1 MRTDVYQ
8 HVTDRIL
15 DALNG
20 GTVPW
25 RNPILGSRDTAWPR
39 NLTSR
44 RTYRGINTFLLALT
58 AWAEGYQ
65 SPYWLT
71 FKQAQAR
78 GGRVKKGEKSTL
90 VVFWK
95 QLTVEDKE
103 AGKDKLVPLLR
114 HYRVFNTE
122 QCDDIEHPEEDQE
135 KRVREFQPIAEAS
148 SIVEGYDGPS
158 VQHGGHRA
166 FYRPKTDEV
175 QLPEPGRFTT
185 DESYYATL
193 LHELTHS
200 TGHSSRLDRGL
211 DTELAPFGSPDYSRE
226 ELVAE
231 MGAAFLCGHAG
242 IEPAILGNAA
252 AYIQGW
258 LGRLKDDKRLVV
270 QAAGAAQKAADLILG
285 VEPVVAETSSNTG
298 AT

>member
-8 HVTDRIL
+8 HVTGRIL
-15 DALNG
+15 DALDG

-25 RNPILGSRDTAWPR
+25 RNPILGSRDSAWPR
-39 NLTSR
+39 NLTSN

-58 AWAEGYQ
+58 AWSEGYQ

-78 GGRVKKGEKSTL
+78 GGRVRKGQKSTL

-103 AGKDKLVPLLR
+103 VGKDKLVPLLR

-122 QCDDIEHPEEDQE
+122 QCDGVVAPTHDEDEQD
-135 KRVREFQPIAEAS
+135 RVFQPIAEAA
-148 SIVEGYDGPS
+148 SIVEGFDGPS
-158 VQHGGHRA
+158 IQHGGHRA
-166 FYRPKTDEV
+166 CYRPKTDEV
-175 QLPEPGRFTT
+175 QLPEPGRF
-185 DESYYATL
+185 ESGEAYYATL
-193 LHELTHS
+193 FHELTHS

-211 DTELAPFGSPDYSRE
+211 DTKLAPFGSPDYSRE

-242 IEPAILGNAA
+242 IEPAVLDNAA

-258 LGRLKDDKRLVV
+258 LDRLKDDKRLVV
-270 QAAGAAQKAADLILG
+270 QAAGAAQKSADLILG
-285 VEPVVAETSSNTG
+285 VQPAIPET
-298 AT
+298 ATSTSAS